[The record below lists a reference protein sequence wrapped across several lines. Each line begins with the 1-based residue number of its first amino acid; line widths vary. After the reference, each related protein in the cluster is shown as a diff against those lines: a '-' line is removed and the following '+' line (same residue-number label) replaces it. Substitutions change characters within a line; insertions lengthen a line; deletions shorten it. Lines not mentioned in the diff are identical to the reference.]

1 MPQPC
6 TLMHMEMEV
15 LNMPSID
22 LNSDLG
28 ESFGRYTLG
37 LDDQVIPLVSSV
49 NVACGMHAG
58 DPVVMRRTVKLAAEA
73 GVAVG
78 AHPGYPDLQGFGR
91 RDIAMSPDEAYDYI
105 LYQIGAL
112 QAFCH
117 ATGAHMHHVKPHGQ
131 LYNRAAV
138 DPQLAQA
145 VAAAVHD
152 ANLDL
157 VLMGLANSELIRAGQ
172 AEGIRTAQEFFADRN
187 YTDEGL
193 LVSRK
198 LPDAVI
204 DDEGFVVARVV
215 RAVKEGAIESV
226 SGKLITVKPD
236 TICIHGDNAHALE
249 FAGKIR
255 AALTEA
261 GIEVKPV

>member
-1 MPQPC
+1 MPKPR
-6 TLMHMEMEV
+6 TLMYTEMEV

-78 AHPGYPDLQGFGR
+78 AHPGYPDLQGLGR

-117 ATGAHMHHVKPHGQ
+117 ATGARIHHVKPHGQ

-157 VLMGLANSELIRAGQ
+157 VLVGLANSELIRAGQ

-204 DDEGFVVARVV
+204 DDEDFAVARVV

-255 AALTEA
+255 TALTEA

>member
-1 MPQPC
+1 MAR
-6 TLMHMEMEV
+6 V
-15 LNMPSID
+15 D

-28 ESFGRYTLG
+28 ESFGRYSLG
-37 LDDQVIPLVSSV
+37 LDDQVIPLVTSV
-49 NVACGMHAG
+49 NIACGMHAG
-58 DPVVMRRTVKLAAEA
+58 DPCVMRRTVAAAAAA
-73 GVAVG
+73 GTSIG

-117 ATGAHMHHVKPHGQ
+117 ATGARMHHVKPHGQ

-138 DPQLAQA
+138 DPELARA

-157 VLMGLANSELIRAGQ
+157 VLVGLANSELIRAGQ

-187 YTDEGL
+187 YMADGT
-193 LVSRK
+193 LVPRK
-198 LPDAVI
+198 QENAVI
-204 DDEGFVVARVV
+204 ADEDFAVARVV
-215 RAVKEGAIESV
+215 RAVQEGTIEAVDGSTIEV
-226 SGKLITVKPD
+226 AAD

-249 FAGKIR
+249 FAKKIR
-255 AALTEA
+255 EALMQADVEL
-261 GIEVKPV
+261 KPSYG

>member
-1 MPQPC
+1 
-6 TLMHMEMEV
+6 
-15 LNMPSID
+15 
-22 LNSDLG
+22 
-28 ESFGRYTLG
+28 
-37 LDDQVIPLVSSV
+37 
-49 NVACGMHAG
+49 
-58 DPVVMRRTVKLAAEA
+58 
-73 GVAVG
+73 
-78 AHPGYPDLQGFGR
+78 
-91 RDIAMSPDEAYDYI
+91 MSPDEAYDYI

-117 ATGAHMHHVKPHGQ
+117 AAGARMHHVKPHGQ

-138 DPQLAQA
+138 DPELARA

-157 VLMGLANSELIRAGQ
+157 VLVGLANSELIRAGQ

-204 DDEGFVVARVV
+204 TDEDFAVARVV
-215 RAVKEGAIESV
+215 RAVKEGAIESA

-236 TICIHGDNAHALE
+236 TICIHGDNVHALE

-255 AALTEA
+255 TALTEA
-261 GIEVKPV
+261 GVEVKPV

>member
-1 MPQPC
+1 
-6 TLMHMEMEV
+6 
-15 LNMPSID
+15 MPSID

-58 DPVVMRRTVKLAAEA
+58 DPAVMRRTVKLAAEA
-73 GVAVG
+73 
-78 AHPGYPDLQGFGR
+78 P
-91 RDIAMSPDEAYDYI
+91 E
-105 LYQIGAL
+105 
-112 QAFCH
+112 
-117 ATGAHMHHVKPHGQ
+117 
-131 LYNRAAV
+131 
-138 DPQLAQA
+138 LARA
-145 VAAAVHD
+145 VAAAVKD

-157 VLMGLANSELIRAGQ
+157 VLVGLANSELIRAGQ

-204 DDEGFVVARVV
+204 DDEDFAVARVV
-215 RAVKEGAIESV
+215 RAVKEGAIESA

-236 TICIHGDNAHALE
+236 TICIHGDNVHALE

-255 AALTEA
+255 TALTEA
-261 GIEVKPV
+261 GVEVKPV

>member
-1 MPQPC
+1 MAR
-6 TLMHMEMEV
+6 V
-15 LNMPSID
+15 D

-37 LDDQVIPLVSSV
+37 LDEQVIPLVTSV

-58 DPVVMRRTVKLAAEA
+58 DPVVMRRTVKLAADA
-73 GVAVG
+73 GIAVG

-91 RDIAMSPDEAYDYI
+91 RNMALSPDEGYAYV
-105 LYQIGAL
+105 LYQVGAL
-112 QAFCH
+112 AAFCR
-117 ATGAHMHHVKPHGQ
+117 AEGVKLAHVKPHGQ

-138 DPQLAQA
+138 DAPFAQAIAQA
-145 VAAAVHD
+145 VAD
-152 ANLDL
+152 FNPDITL
-157 VLMGLANSELIRAGQ
+157 VALAGGELARAGK
-172 AEGIRTAQEFFADRN
+172 AAGLRVAQEFFADRN

-204 DDEGFVVARVV
+204 DDEDFAVARVV
-215 RAVKEGAIESV
+215 RAVKEGAIESA